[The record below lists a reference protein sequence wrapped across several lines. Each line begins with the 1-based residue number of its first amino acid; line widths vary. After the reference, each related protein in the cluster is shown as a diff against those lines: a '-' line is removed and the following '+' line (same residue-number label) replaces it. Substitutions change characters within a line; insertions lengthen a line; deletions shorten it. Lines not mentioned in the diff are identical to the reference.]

1 MNRIR
6 IILLSLLCSFQLAAQ
21 QVLTLDQALELAV
34 KENFDI
40 QLSNKQLAE
49 KQINNTLGNAGML
62 PTASIEGLSSIGNS
76 QMASAS
82 LELNWTL
89 FNGGRMFV
97 TKDKL
102 NQLVRLGELQ
112 FKEQVLETSYSVV
125 ATYYNVV
132 RAKQQLRSIEE
143 SIRYNQER
151 VAISETAFKSGAK
164 PITDFLQ
171 AKIDLNEAMERA
183 LTQKIAILE
192 AKRSLNLLLSRD
204 SDFQF
209 DVPDAISNGFVL
221 DESIIF
227 DRMKSNNTTI
237 LALKKQIEVNRLAFN
252 EVKTNLLPTLSLNA
266 GVGMSVSKNAAGT
279 VTRSN
284 ALEPELT
291 GRLSIPLFQAG
302 EVARKKKVA
311 ALTVEAS
318 EVNLE
323 KATSEI
329 LAVMQHAID
338 DYKHQKSLIDI
349 EKDNNL
355 LTKQLLEISIERLRL
370 GQTTSL
376 EVHQAHQNFVDSNT
390 RLIDYQFAL
399 KLSETK
405 LKQLIADL

>member
-1 MNRIR
+1 MNRINL
-6 IILLSLLCSFQLAAQ
+6 IMLTLFCFLPLSAQ
-21 QVLTLDQALELAV
+21 QILTLDEALELAV

-40 QLSNKQLAE
+40 QLSNNLLAE
-49 KQINNTLGNAGML
+49 KQANNTLGNAGML
-62 PTASIEGLSSIGNS
+62 PSASIEGLSSIGNS

-82 LELNWTL
+82 LELNWIL

-112 FKEQVLETSYSVV
+112 FREKVLETSYSVV

-151 VAISETAFKSGAK
+151 VTISETAFKSGSK

-183 LTQKIAILE
+183 LTQKITILE
-192 AKRSLNLLLSRD
+192 AKRSMNLLLSRD

-209 DVPDAISNGFVL
+209 DVPDNITYGFVL
-221 DESIIF
+221 DESNIF

-252 EVKTNLLPTLSLNA
+252 EVKTTLLPTLSLNA
-266 GVGMSVSKNAAGT
+266 GVGLSVSKNTAGL
-279 VTRSN
+279 VTRSK
-284 ALEPELT
+284 ALDPELT

-311 ALTVEAS
+311 ALAVESS

-338 DYKHQKSLIDI
+338 EYKYQKTLIDI
-349 EKDNNL
+349 EKENNL
-355 LTKQLLEISIERLRL
+355 LSKQLLEISIERLRL

-376 EVHQAHQNFVDSNT
+376 EVHQAHQSYVDSNT